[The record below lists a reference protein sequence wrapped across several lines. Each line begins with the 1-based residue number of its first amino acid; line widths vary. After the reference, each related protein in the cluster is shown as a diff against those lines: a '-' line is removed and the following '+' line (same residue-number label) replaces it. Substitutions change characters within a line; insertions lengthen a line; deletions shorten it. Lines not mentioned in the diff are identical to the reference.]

1 MADKGAANR
10 IADVAYHAQ
19 ALRKI
24 VKALMSGGWQAAA
37 MEVLKHYWPQILA
50 ISLALLLLPVIV
62 FCCLPATMFGF
73 ENSSDAEI
81 SAMSLQADEVK
92 TYYDKYEDYCNERI
106 EQIKN
111 DVISNDTESN
121 YEVVISG
128 EPMAE
133 NWFISLHSV
142 SFGNDLNLMTEQSV
156 RDLVSNTI
164 IYTVEDAVES
174 GKDTGNTEE
183 TDDSETEVTK
193 ILTISY
199 LSPLE
204 FMALN
209 SYSDTDQNWVQL
221 IYRTLQGEGS
231 YSSGEFGS
239 LFLDADWRQHVTSGY
254 GYRTVPY
261 SGFHGGVDIGMP
273 LGTSICAVK
282 DGTVK
287 TAEYST
293 IGYGYYVVLDHGN
306 GMETL
311 YAHCSQLLV
320 TVGQTVKQGDVI
332 AKVGSTGNSTGPHC
346 HFEVRINGE
355 KVDPTAYL
363 P

>member
-24 VKALMSGGWQAAA
+24 IKALMSGGWQAAV
-37 MEVLKHYWPQILA
+37 MEVLKHYWPYVLAVALVLILV
-50 ISLALLLLPVIV
+50 PVIV

-73 ENSSDAEI
+73 ENSTDAAI
-81 SAMSLQADEVK
+81 SAMSVQADAVK
-92 TYYDKYEDYCNERI
+92 TYYDKYEEYCKEKI

-111 DVISNDTESN
+111 DIISNDTESN

-164 IYTVEDAVES
+164 IYTVESNEDI
-174 GKDTGNTEE
+174 GNTEE
-183 TDDSETEVTK
+183 TDDSETETEVTK

-199 LSPLE
+199 LPPME

-221 IYRTLQGEGS
+221 IYRTLQGEGG
-231 YSSGEFGS
+231 YGSGEFGS
-239 LFLDADWRQHVTSGY
+239 LFLDADWRQYVTSGY

-282 DGTVK
+282 DGKVK
-287 TAEYST
+287 TAVYGT
-293 IGYGYYVVLDHGN
+293 TGYGCYVVLDHGN
-306 GMETL
+306 GIETL
-311 YAHCSQLLV
+311 YAHCSKLLV
-320 TVGQTVKQGDVI
+320 TEGQTVKQGDVI

-355 KVDPTAYL
+355 KNDPTAYL